1 MIESKDT
8 EMICKFEPRGC
19 DCDGHSLCSF
29 CGWNPKVKAERV
41 AILRQ
46 QEQQGEIPHLYSWMI
61 RRPYCE
67 GVIRLVAL

>member
-1 MIESKDT
+1 MIESKDQL
-8 EMICKFEPRGC
+8 MKFKFEPRGC

-29 CGWNPKVKAERV
+29 CGWNPSVKAERV

-67 GVIRLVAL
+67 GVVRLGAL